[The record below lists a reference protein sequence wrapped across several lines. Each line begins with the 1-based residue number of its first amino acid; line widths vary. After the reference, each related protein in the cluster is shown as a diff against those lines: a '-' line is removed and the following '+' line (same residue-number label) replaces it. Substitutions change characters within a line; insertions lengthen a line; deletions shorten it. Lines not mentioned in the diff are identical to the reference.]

1 MPSDKNIGSADL
13 DLLGQ
18 CVLFSKL
25 QPDQLAD
32 VLQSCRRQALPAKQ
46 VLFHRGAAG
55 QEMFVILSGGV
66 KVSTLSSDGKEIIFD
81 VLGPGDFFGELS
93 LLDGRPR
100 TCTITTLTSSRFLVL
115 PRTFFFRFLEQMPQS
130 AIALLQVLANRLRQM
145 DAFLE
150 DVLFLDVEARLAKRI
165 MALAR
170 IYGRNCGASVH
181 IDLKMSQQEL
191 ANLVGI
197 SRESVNKYFKAWEK
211 EGIIAIRQGCMLVK
225 QAQILQSLAVGQ

>member
-1 MPSDKNIGSADL
+1 MHGDKNIGAVDL

-25 QPDQLAD
+25 QPEPLAG
-32 VLQSCRRQALPAKQ
+32 VLQSCRRQTLPAKQ
-46 VLFHRGAAG
+46 VLFHRGDAG
-55 QEMFVILSGGV
+55 QDMFVILNGGV

-81 VLGPGDFFGELS
+81 VLGPSDFFGELS

-100 TCTITTLTSSRFLVL
+100 TGTITTLTSSHFLVM
-115 PRTFFFRFLEQMPQS
+115 PRTCFFRFLEQSPQS
-130 AIALLQVLANRLRQM
+130 AVALLQVLANRLRQM

-170 IYGRNCGASVH
+170 IYGRNYGASVH

-211 EGIIAIRQGCMLVK
+211 ERVIASQQGCIVINQLQV
-225 QAQILQSLAVGQ
+225 LQSLAAGQ